1 MVAINEESYKKKVIR
16 LQRLR
21 KVDGGFNQTGEI
33 FEDRGGGLDDG
44 VVGGLVA
51 GKQVDGG
58 QADQP

>member
-1 MVAINEESYKKKVIR
+1 MVAINEERYWEKVIR

-51 GKQVDGG
+51 G
-58 QADQP
+58 